1 MRPVGVNVPV
11 IVVLGKHYMC
21 MYLNVLTK
29 RLLMILVVYSFIGDA
44 SDKGKK
50 HC

>member
-1 MRPVGVNVPV
+1 MKMYN
-11 IVVLGKHYMC
+11 IVVYGENYMC
-21 MYLNVLTK
+21 IYLNVLTK

-50 HC
+50 SC